1 MTKRALKRMAREG
14 EFNAADYE
22 DAKIRRLPLDRG
34 GWSPHSGHDGAHH
47 GHHHGNNRD
56 QGYLKTIK
64 AKSDGQAELL
74 KAIEQRNLVLALGPA
89 GTGKTYLAIAKAVEA
104 LEAGRVGRIVLSR
117 PAVEAGESIGFLPGD
132 MEDKLAPYL
141 RPLYDA
147 LSDRL
152 SMKRVRALI
161 SEGLI
166 EIAPVGYMRG
176 RTLNNAF
183 VVIDEAQNCT
193 YVQLKMLLTRLGW
206 HSTMVVTGDP
216 GQTDLLP
223 GLSGLNDIADRL
235 QRLSDVAVVRLDEHD
250 IVRHPLVASMIGV
263 L

>member
-1 MTKRALKRMAREG
+1 MSKRALKRQLREG
-14 EFNAADYE
+14 AF
-22 DAKIRRLPLDRG
+22 DAGQFEGDDKVRRLPVDR
-34 GWSPHSGHDGAHH
+34 GWSPLAHH
-47 GHHHGNNRD
+47 NDDRE

-64 AKSDGQAELL
+64 AKSPGQQELIE
-74 KAIEQRNLVLALGPA
+74 AIDAKNLVMALGPA

-104 LEAGRVGRIVLSR
+104 LESGRVGRIVLSR

-132 MEDKLAPYL
+132 AEDKLAPYL

-152 SMKRVRALI
+152 SMKRVRALMA
-161 SEGLI
+161 EGAI
-166 EIAPVGYMRG
+166 EIAPVGFMRG

-216 GQTDLLP
+216 NQSDLLP
-223 GLSGLNDIADRL
+223 ELSGLGPVADRL
-235 QRLSDVAVVRLDEHD
+235 QDVGNIAVVRLADRD
-250 IVRHPLVASMIGV
+250 IVRHPLVAEMLGV